1 LLERHVIA
9 SLSVARRIISS
20 INSTEG
26 EAEYVKIEIL
36 STLKESGI
44 GATHWERQ
52 DLLSAAVALDRR
64 KVSSW
69 MLSNT

>member
-1 LLERHVIA
+1 MAL
-9 SLSVARRIISS
+9 LSVARRMILS

-44 GATHWERQ
+44 GATRCERQ
-52 DLLSAAVALDRR
+52 DLPSAAVALDRR
-64 KVSSW
+64 EVSSW